1 MHQRCWVHKTS
12 NVLNKLPKSQQ
23 AKAKQMIHNIY
34 MAASREEAEADWQKF
49 ILTYSAK
56 YPKATEYLLK
66 NEKKLLAFYDFPGEH
81 WIHLRTT
88 NPIESTFA
96 TVKHRTRKSRNCF
109 SRNTIIA
116 ATYKL
121 FIEAEKRWKPL

>member
-1 MHQRCWVHKTS
+1 
-12 NVLNKLPKSQQ
+12 
-23 AKAKQMIHNIY
+23 
-34 MAASREEAEADWQKF
+34 
-49 ILTYSAK
+49 
-56 YPKATEYLLK
+56 
-66 NEKKLLAFYDFPGEH
+66 
-81 WIHLRTT
+81 LRTT

-121 FIEAEKRWKPL
+121 FLEAEKRWKPLRGKNRIAQVINMEKFIDGIHVSDISVSL